1 MANKP
6 KAKWYRLDN
15 SGMIYPMVI
24 TLRTQ
29 SLYRIGAELKEKVN
43 KTYLRIAVNSAL
55 ERFPY
60 FKVELKHGLFRHYLD
75 ENNRAPLVEEDDGIL
90 LKILNFRHNRYY
102 LFRTT
107 FYGNKIF
114 IDFFH
119 GLCDGT
125 GALEFFK
132 SVLYYYFKAANNSF
146 SRDNVMTVSKPI
158 LEEETEDAF
167 KKYYKKIEL
176 GKGIN
181 KMAGG
186 SAFRPKG
193 KQFFYEGFG
202 LIQAEVSTEKL
213 LEAARRHGC
222 SVTVFIAALA
232 MFSVSLCYDPK
243 DVKEDFVAFIPVN
256 LRKKFPSGTMFN
268 FTNFAK
274 CPIPRDTE
282 RTFDNFISVMK
293 EQLAS
298 QLTEEELQIKL
309 SFSSLMDKLPLLR
322 YMPLLIKGFIS
333 RISRE
338 LSPKSKQTMII
349 SNLGE
354 VKLEDGERVR
364 NFLFNLNCN
373 ERTPVNLGVISYNG
387 VTLLSFTRKL
397 ISTEIEKTFC
407 RMLSEECGEVKVV
420 SNFREESDVL

>member
-29 SLYRIGAELKEKVN
+29 SLYRIGVELKEKVDPS
-43 KTYLRIAVNSAL
+43 YLRIAVNSAL

-60 FKVELKHGLFRHYLD
+60 FKVELKRGLFRHYLD
-75 ENNRAPLVEEDDGIL
+75 ENNRAPLVEEDDGVL

-107 FYGNKIF
+107 YYENKIF

-132 SVLYYYFKAANNSF
+132 SVLYYYFKAANDPF
-146 SRDNVMTVSKPI
+146 PRENVMTISKKQR
-158 LEEETEDAF
+158 EEETEDAF

-176 GKGIN
+176 GKGIS
-181 KMAGG
+181 KMAAG
-186 SAFRPKG
+186 SAYRPNG
-193 KQFFYEGFG
+193 KQFHYEGFG
-202 LIQAEVSTEKL
+202 LIQAEVSTDKL

-222 SVTVFIAALA
+222 SVTVYIAALA
-232 MFSVSLCYDPK
+232 MYSVALCADVK

-274 CPIPRDTE
+274 CPVPKETE
-282 RTFDNFISVMK
+282 RTFDDFIAVLK
-293 EQLAS
+293 EKLAS

-322 YMPLLIKGFIS
+322 YMPLFLKGFIS
-333 RISRE
+333 RIGRE
-338 LSPKSKQTMII
+338 ISPKSKQTMII
-349 SNLGE
+349 SNLGN
-354 VKLEDGERVR
+354 VKLEDGKRIR
-364 NFLFNLNCN
+364 NFFFDLNCN
-373 ERTPVNLGVISYNG
+373 ERTPINLGVISYNG
-387 VTLLSFTRKL
+387 VTTLSFTRKL
-397 ISTEIEKTFC
+397 IGTDIEKNFC

-420 SNFREESDVL
+420 SNFREENDVL